1 MYAVSD
7 RTAFAYEFMKPIIDE
22 IVTIRKVITLP
33 TEEEQANK
41 MITILENFEPAV

>member
-7 RTAFAYEFMKPIIDE
+7 RTAFAYEFMEPIIDE

-33 TEEEQANK
+33 TKEEQANK